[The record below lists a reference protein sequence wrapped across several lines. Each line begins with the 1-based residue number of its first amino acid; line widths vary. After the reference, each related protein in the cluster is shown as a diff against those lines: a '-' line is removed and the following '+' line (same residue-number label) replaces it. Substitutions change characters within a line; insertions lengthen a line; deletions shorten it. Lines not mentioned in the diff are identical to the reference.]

1 MTKKKQV
8 KKQVKKPR
16 EISKRQLSRW
26 QKQRR
31 RERLIRFTGI
41 SIIIAVVC
49 VIAAGIYITQFK
61 PLYETVIKVNNAK
74 FNMQYFINTYNFFL
88 DQQPGMQPYLMVG
101 QVEREIKQNELIRLA
116 AMELGITVSND
127 EVDKELESRDPP
139 LSKDHRDITRTQL
152 LAEKLLDEYFD
163 LQVPKSAEQVHI
175 QAMFLESEAQAL
187 EVTNKLD
194 AGDDFTGIAAELS
207 LGNAT
212 KEKKGDLGWHPR
224 DIVSGMLSSS
234 VAEDYAFNGEPGV
247 LSQPIYD
254 EAKPK
259 GTGYWLIKIVERKE
273 DSNAVKI
280 AVIQLG
286 SQTEA
291 EEAKARLD
299 AGEDF
304 GDLAAELSKLD
315 EAKEDRGDVGE
326 VTPGM
331 LSKPMDDFIF
341 DPEVAPETVSEPIRD
356 ENTVTNGGYWL
367 IKVLGKD
374 NAREIVEE
382 DRTLLKGKALNEW
395 VESLWDNPNYTV
407 ESFLDDDKINWAL
420 DKSRELR
427 E

>member
-1 MTKKKQV
+1 MADKKQE
-8 KKQVKKPR
+8 KKQEKKPR

-41 SIIIAVVC
+41 SIIIAVIC

-61 PLYETVIKVNNAK
+61 PLYDTVIKVNDTK
-74 FNMQYFINTYNFFL
+74 FNMQYFINTYNYFL
-88 DQQPGMQPYLMVG
+88 EQQPGMQPFLAVV
-101 QVEREIKQNELIRLA
+101 QVEREIKQNELVRQGALELDIR
-116 AMELGITVSND
+116 VSND
-127 EVDKELESRDPP
+127 EVDEELESRDPP
-139 LSKDHRDITRTQL
+139 LSKDHRDIIRAQL
-152 LAEKLLDEYFD
+152 LAEKLLDDYFD

-187 EVTNKLD
+187 EVTNKLE
-194 AGDDFTGIAAELS
+194 AGGDFNEIAAELS
-207 LGNAT
+207 LDTAT

-224 DIVSGMLSSS
+224 DIVSGMLTSS
-234 VAEDYAFNGEPGV
+234 VAEDYAFNGEPRV

-254 EAKPK
+254 ENKPK
-259 GTGYWLIKIVERKE
+259 GIAYWLIKIVERKE

-286 SQTEA
+286 SQAEA
-291 EEAKARLD
+291 KETKARLD

-304 GDLAAELSKLD
+304 GDLAAELSKLL

-341 DPEVAPETVSEPIRD
+341 GPEVEMETVSEPIRD
-356 ENTVTNGGYWL
+356 ENSLTDGGYWL
-367 IKVLGKD
+367 VKVLGKD
-374 NAREIVEE
+374 NDREIGEE

-395 VESLWDNPNYTV
+395 VQSLWDNPNYTV
-407 ESFLDDDKINWAL
+407 ESFLDNDKLNWAL
-420 DKSRELR
+420 AKQGS
-427 E
+427 

>member
-1 MTKKKQV
+1 MTKKKQE
-8 KKQVKKPR
+8 KKQQKKPR

-26 QKQRR
+26 QKQRK

-49 VIAAGIYITQFK
+49 VIVAGIYITQFK

-74 FNMQYFINTYNFFL
+74 FSMQYFINTYNYFL
-88 DQQPGMQPYLMVG
+88 EQQPGTQPYLMIG

-127 EVDKELESRDPP
+127 EVDEELEGRDPP
-139 LSKDHRDITRTQL
+139 LSKDHRDIIRTQL

-163 LQVPKSAEQVHI
+163 PQIPRSAEQVHI

-187 EVTNKLD
+187 EVTNKLA

-207 LGNAT
+207 LDNAT

-224 DIVSGMLSSS
+224 DIVSGILNSS
-234 VAEDYAFNGEPGV
+234 VAEDYAFNAEPGV

-254 EAKPK
+254 EDKPK

-286 SQTEA
+286 SQAEA

-341 DPEVAPETVSEPIRD
+341 GPEVELETVSEPIHD
-356 ENTVTNGGYWL
+356 ENTVTDGGYWL

-374 NAREIVEE
+374 NDREIDEE

-407 ESFLDDDKINWAL
+407 ESFLDNEKVNWAL
-420 DKSRELR
+420 DKARELR
-427 E
+427 G